1 MKDETTNTTM
11 VDSLLSIN
19 NANEGARNPRTNAW
33 EDTQDRYG
41 RTIPNP
47 NRIELCFLGHWSED
61 DFNGLQI
68 GQNLGATGETL
79 LAHHDYLC
87 SNQEEPVESYLLIN
101 ANPDAHYALV
111 RNNTEG
117 TAKPVLLRKVL
128 VDNDERTAKDKQLTY
143 VTLAIPSAPRKPVS
157 VPNL

>member
-1 MKDETTNTTM
+1 MKDNTTNPTM
-11 VDSLLSIN
+11 AGSLLSIN
-19 NANEGARNPRTNAW
+19 NANEGARNSRNVW
-33 EDTQDRYG
+33 EDTLDRFG
-41 RTIPNP
+41 KTIPNP
-47 NRIELCFLGHWSED
+47 NRIELCFLGHWDED

-79 LAHHDYLC
+79 LVHHEFIC
-87 SNQEEPVESYLLIN
+87 SNQDEPVEPYLLIN
-101 ANPDAHYALV
+101 ANPDAHYAFV

-128 VDNDERTAKDKQLTY
+128 VDNDERTAKDKPLTY
-143 VTLAIPSAPRKPVS
+143 VTLAIPTAPRKPVS